1 MNTLK
6 NLKPWHIGRQQ
17 YRLNAKPYNMYNMA
31 YPLVD
36 KPYQFDAVLEDAL
49 VNFNKIAMEQTYC
62 FYQPKMLYTKVGTFT
77 IREKYKYKSIKDRI
91 MSKFKFLKNF
101 KFDWRLFRNYNFIS
115 NSEARM
121 TRYL

>member
-17 YRLNAKPYNMYNMA
+17 YRLNVKPYNMYNMV

-49 VNFNKIAMEQTYC
+49 VNLNKIAMEQTYC

-77 IREKYKYKSIKDRI
+77 IREKYDLNMTLELLRQKNGIRILTSYSII
-91 MSKFKFLKNF
+91 FV
-101 KFDWRLFRNYNFIS
+101 LFF
-115 NSEARM
+115 
-121 TRYL
+121 

>member
-17 YRLNAKPYNMYNMA
+17 YRLNVKPYNMYNMV

-49 VNFNKIAMEQTYC
+49 
-62 FYQPKMLYTKVGTFT
+62 
-77 IREKYKYKSIKDRI
+77 
-91 MSKFKFLKNF
+91 
-101 KFDWRLFRNYNFIS
+101 
-115 NSEARM
+115 
-121 TRYL
+121 